1 MKKVLS
7 LALSLCL
14 MCSAAGAEILTIDTE
29 TASESELTTMI
40 DTLDKVRQEKIVERL
55 SATPIQPTDEDTYT
69 FKGAPWYCTK
79 SQAEK
84 IWKQKS
90 NYDYSSIRTV
100 DILEYPNFDSK
111 VAGESGIDVR
121 YGMTSVAGYSA
132 RMIAEF
138 VYPIEDGIII
148 RDNDSAQLYMAYYWI
163 SNDDYTDISGIYND
177 LESKLTSIY
186 GTPDDAS
193 DKYHLKKEW
202 SDKSGNR
209 ILLTVNTSMYNITI
223 GYLVSDAE
231 ERVEAMKE
239 AIDNEAIRQE
249 QLDRLNNSNNVDGL

>member
-55 SATPIQPTDEDTYT
+55 SANPIQPTDKDTYT

-79 SQAEK
+79 SQAEQ
-84 IWKQKS
+84 IWNQKS
-90 NYDYSSIRTV
+90 PYIIELST
-100 DILEYPNFDSK
+100 
-111 VAGESGIDVR
+111 GIQVL
-121 YGMTSVAGYSA
+121 YKNTNVAGYSA
-132 RMIAEF
+132 TIYTRFIF
-138 VYPIEDGIII
+138 PIEDGIII
-148 RDNDSAQLYMAYYWI
+148 RNNDLAQLYEATYWV
-163 SNDDYTDISGIYND
+163 SNDYIDLPGIYED

-186 GTPDDAS
+186 GIPHDAS
-193 DKYHLKKEW
+193 DKKYLKKEW
-202 SDKSGNR
+202 FDKSGNQ
-209 ILLTVNTSMYNITI
+209 ISLAASTSTYDITLTYSA
-223 GYLVSDAE
+223 SDAK
-231 ERVEAMKE
+231 ERVEALRE
-239 AIDNEAIRQE
+239 AITNETILKE